1 MTPSEKNCAY
11 NKKWR
16 KNNPEKV
23 RASRKRYR
31 ERHPEKV
38 REYTEKLSFK
48 KKEEKWENTLIELGY
63 GYLYKS

>member
-16 KNNPEKV
+16 KNN
-23 RASRKRYR
+23 
-31 ERHPEKV
+31 PEKV

-63 GYLYKS
+63 GDLYKS